1 VIEDFS
7 EYTDPTE
14 FTNGS
19 PTTAMIIGAP
29 AGQWYKSPQPEN
41 PLVDV
46 APIWTNVPA
55 GPTNWFVWNWDAIEN
70 PVNSTTFDPTLPA
83 SLAYANFL
91 CVDLTTFSGIESSSL
106 NTAPGEMING
116 QPLTALIA
124 NPGQNVL
131 VAESD
136 NRSGNLIQGQTQFA
150 MSKQFDL
157 SGVTN
162 PVLAFA
168 SLKKQ
173 NQDDLGAIEYSVDGG
188 ATWAPVIYYLDGQ
201 EAFDTGDGED
211 LQINPDAT
219 VNVID
224 TLFYDPSIEAP
235 EWVDSTG
242 DLNTTYASGLG
253 APISTA
259 LAPFFAPRINDD
271 NYSGMRIEVVRL
283 PLAAHKSNVRLRI
296 VQLGTCSWYF
306 GIANIAIYDVPPS
319 GAMVPTG
326 LPAVVSS
333 GAVLSVTTSG
343 GNITVTWTG
352 SGTLQSASGLTGTW
366 TAVTPAPTGNTYTA
380 PIGSGDL
387 FFRLAN

>member
-19 PTTAMIIGAP
+19 PTADMIIGAP

-46 APIWTNVPA
+46 APVWTNVPA
-55 GPTNWFVWNWDAIEN
+55 GPTNWFVWNWGNNTN
-70 PVNSTTFDPTLPA
+70 PNFDPSNGGSA
-83 SLAYANFL
+83 AYENFL
-91 CVDLTTFSGIESSSL
+91 CVDLTTFSGIEGSSL

-116 QPLTALIA
+116 MPLTALIA

-136 NRSGNLIQGQTQFA
+136 NRPNSSPGQPQFA

-188 ATWAPVIYYLDGQ
+188 VNWAPVIYYLDGH
-201 EAFDTGDGED
+201 AIGSTGDLED
-211 LQINPDAT
+211 VQINTDNT
-219 VNVID
+219 VNINSTFFHDLNTGDVP
-224 TLFYDPSIEAP
+224 T
-235 EWVDSTG
+235 WTDSTG
-242 DLNTTYASGLG
+242 DVNNTYASGLG
-253 APISTA
+253 APITDA
-259 LAPFFAPRINDD
+259 LAPFIATRINDD
-271 NYSGMRIEVVRL
+271 NYSGMRVEVVRL
-283 PLAAHKSNVRLRI
+283 PLAAHKSNVRLRV
-296 VQLGTCSWYF
+296 VQIASCSWYF
-306 GIANIAIYDVPPS
+306 GVANIAFYDVAPS
-319 GAMVPTG
+319 GAVVPTG
-326 LPAVVSS
+326 IPATVVTTGSE
-333 GAVLSVTTSG
+333 LSITTSG
-343 GNITVTWTG
+343 GNINVTWTG
-352 SGTLQSASGLTGTW
+352 SGTLQSASALTGGW
-366 TAVTPAPTGNTYTA
+366 SAVTPAPSGNSYTA
-380 PIGSGDL
+380 PIGAGAL
-387 FFRLAN
+387 FFRLLN